1 MKISF
6 NIKEKRIKVAS
17 TTIKRLSEIALLQP
31 CRNSIAFS
39 VLYVKCFFDDTQRVN
54 LNNGGVV
61 LNMDTDKK
69 ENKDVFHAYLTKN
82 ASYAGEEE
90 IPCIKTSKLL
100 PEKVISFS
108 KALTS
113 SDYDSW
119 IHFYEHDYKFERLW
133 KNPQK
138 YLPIIK
144 KFRGI
149 ITPDF
154 SLYYDMPLVMQKW
167 NTYRGK
173 SLAHWLQE
181 NGVEVIPNVRW
192 GDERTY
198 ALSTLGVEKNKT
210 IAVGTHGCIKT
221 VEEKRMFIRG
231 LDYVVMELNPE
242 NIIVYGRMPDK
253 IFCIAKMYGIN
264 LVQFESEFA
273 ASHKKEVA

>member
-6 NIKEKRIKVAS
+6 SIKEKRIKVAA

-31 CRNSIAFS
+31 CKNSIAFS

-54 LNNGGVV
+54 LINGGVV

-133 KNPQK
+133 NNPQ
-138 YLPIIK
+138 
-144 KFRGI
+144 
-149 ITPDF
+149 
-154 SLYYDMPLVMQKW
+154 
-167 NTYRGK
+167 NTCRLLK
-173 SLAHWLQE
+173 SSKA
-181 NGVEVIPNVRW
+181 
-192 GDERTY
+192 
-198 ALSTLGVEKNKT
+198 
-210 IAVGTHGCIKT
+210 
-221 VEEKRMFIRG
+221 
-231 LDYVVMELNPE
+231 
-242 NIIVYGRMPDK
+242 
-253 IFCIAKMYGIN
+253 
-264 LVQFESEFA
+264 
-273 ASHKKEVA
+273 